1 MAAILKSYS
10 DATCL
15 MNFTQP
21 KSASTEVIGE
31 LPLEANSKLILPV
44 PANKSNTFNPSKLK
58 WLFKT
63 LNNASLDISVV
74 GRTGSPFGGKMRLP
88 LYFPEMILMS

>member
-1 MAAILKSYS
+1 M
-10 DATCL
+10 
-15 MNFTQP
+15 F
-21 KSASTEVIGE
+21 
-31 LPLEANSKLILPV
+31 PV
-44 PANKSNTFNPSKLK
+44 PANKSNILSPSKLK

-74 GRTGSPFGGKMRLP
+74 GRTGNPFGGKMRLP